1 MITKTIGNLIRIGGT
16 HTSQIIEGNIDSL
29 FEKFSNEQN
38 MKYETTKFALI
49 SLIKEYAKNSP
60 VIVYNKIIE
69 NFDAFLRIVDSYKD
83 PRFFIREATQELV
96 EEFLKL
102 LSNRDCKEKNLIL
115 YFL

>member
-29 FEKFSNEQN
+29 FEKFTSEQN
-38 MKYETTKFALI
+38 FKYETTKFAVI

-60 VIVYNKIIE
+60 VVVYNKIIE
-69 NFDAFLRIVDSYKD
+69 NFDLFLKIVDSYKD
-83 PRFFIREATQELV
+83 SRQYIREATQELV

-102 LSNRDCKEKNLIL
+102 LSNRDCKKYLF
-115 YFL
+115 YK